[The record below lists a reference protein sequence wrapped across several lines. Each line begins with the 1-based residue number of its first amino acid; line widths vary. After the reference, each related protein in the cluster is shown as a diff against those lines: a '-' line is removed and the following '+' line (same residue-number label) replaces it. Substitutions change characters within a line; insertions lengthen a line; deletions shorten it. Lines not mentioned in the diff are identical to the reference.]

1 MELLSSIV
9 NFVLGLGSTLFVPLI
24 IIIIGLIVRM
34 KLKDAL
40 SAGLILGVAFVGVN
54 MVVNFLIGALTP
66 ALNGFSEVTGRSFSV
81 IDVGW
86 PVASA
91 ITWTWPYIF
100 LLFPLLIAIN
110 LIMLKMRWTNTLNID
125 FWNVWG
131 KGFTSVIVAYF
142 TGSPWIGLCAGIASI
157 ILELLVSD
165 AIAPLLQKKTGIPGI
180 TMPHPMIISTIPMY
194 PVDWVLRKIPA
205 LNKEFDADTLK
216 EKIGMFGENHIIGFI
231 LGTLIALVGKFSIV
245 DALTLG
251 VQVGASF
258 MVLPMVSKLF
268 MQALAPL
275 SEAASDFMKSKLGD
289 RDIVIGLDW
298 PFLAAQNELWVA
310 MIIAAPISVL
320 LALIVPGNAT
330 IPLAGILLISPAVAA
345 FIVSSGNLIRMT
357 ILLIVTLP
365 LELLA
370 ATILAEPL
378 TNLAISTGAYAVPAG
393 QQITFFGSEGAVMR
407 AILALSA
414 QGNIV
419 GLILLPIFVICFIL
433 FYKDKKREGKQIRA
447 ENELLHN

>member
-1 MELLSSIV
+1 MEVLSSIV
-9 NFVLGLGSTLFVPLI
+9 NFILGLGATLFVPLI
-24 IIIIGLIVRM
+24 IITIGLIVRM

-40 SAGLILGVAFVGVN
+40 SAGLILGIAFVSVN
-54 MVVNFLIGALTP
+54 MVVNFLIGVLTP
-66 ALNGFSEVTGRSFSV
+66 ALTGFSEAIGVSFNV

-100 LLFPLLIAIN
+100 LLFPLLIVIN

-142 TGSPWIGLCAGIASI
+142 TGNPWIGLAAGTISI
-157 ILELLVSD
+157 VLELLVSD
-165 AIAPLLQKKTGIPGI
+165 AIAPLLQKKTGIPGV
-180 TMPHPMIISTIPMY
+180 TMPHPMILSSIPMF
-194 PVDWVLRKIPA
+194 PVDWVLRKFPV
-205 LNKEFDADTLK
+205 LNKEFNVDTLK
-216 EKIGMFGENHIIGFI
+216 DKIGIFGENHVIGFI
-231 LGTLIALVGKFSIV
+231 LGTVIALVGGFTLV

-251 VQVGASF
+251 IQVGAAF

-275 SEAASDFMKSKLGD
+275 SEVAANFMKSKLGD
-289 RDIVIGLDW
+289 RDIVVGIDW

-310 MIIAAPISVL
+310 MIIVAPISIL
-320 LALIVPGNAT
+320 LALIVPGNAV

-345 FIVSSGNLIRMT
+345 YIVSSGNLLRMI

-365 LELLA
+365 FELLS
-370 ATILAEPL
+370 ATLLAEPL
-378 TNLAISTGAYAVPAG
+378 TSLAISTGAYAVSAG
-393 QQITFFGSEGAVMR
+393 QMISFFGSEGAIMR
-407 AILALSA
+407 AILAMSA
-414 QGNIV
+414 QGKMIGFV
-419 GLILLPIFVICFIL
+419 LLAAFVVCFIL
-433 FYKDKKREGKQIRA
+433 FYKDKKAEGERILREER
-447 ENELLHN
+447 ENQ